1 MNIETTRLRIRDL
14 CSDDAAFVLEL
25 TNEPAFIANIGN
37 KGLETLEDAVQFLA
51 EGSWTCQPKP
61 GYGQFLVELKESGE
75 PVGICGLLYRES
87 LEVSDVGFAMLS
99 KFRGRG
105 FASESAEA
113 MMQYGYAELGVEE
126 IVGLTSAE
134 NLPSIRVLEKL
145 GMTFDRMV
153 KMRGD
158 GAADT
163 ALYRN
168 AECGVRSAECGGR
181 LVDGAPSCS

>member
-1 MNIETTRLRIRDL
+1 VEVVVHLETDRFWIRDL

-61 GYGQFLVELKESGE
+61 GYGQFLVELKGSGD
-75 PVGICGLLYRES
+75 PVGVCGLLYRDS
-87 LEVSDVGFAMLS
+87 LDVTDVGFAMLS
-99 KFRGRG
+99 QHRGRG
-105 FASESAEA
+105 YASEAAEA
-113 MMQYGYAELGVEE
+113 VMQYGYSDLGVEE

-145 GMTFDRMV
+145 GMKFDRMV

-168 AECGVRSAECGGR
+168 AECGLRRA
-181 LVDGAPSCS
+181 DGDR

>member
-1 MNIETTRLRIRDL
+1 MHLETDRLRIRDL
-14 CSDDAAFVLEL
+14 GLDDAAFVLEL

-37 KGLETLEDAVQFLA
+37 KGLATLADAVQFLA

-61 GYGQFLVELKESGE
+61 GYGQFLVELMETGE
-75 PVGICGLLYRES
+75 PVGICGLLYREA
-87 LEVSDVGFAMLS
+87 LDVSDVGFAMLS
-99 KFRGRG
+99 KYRGLG

-113 MMQYGYAELGVEE
+113 VMRYGSSELGVEE

-145 GMTFDRMV
+145 GMKFDRMV
-153 KMRGD
+153 KMSED

-163 ALYRN
+163 ALYR
-168 AECGVRSAECGGR
+168 
-181 LVDGAPSCS
+181 